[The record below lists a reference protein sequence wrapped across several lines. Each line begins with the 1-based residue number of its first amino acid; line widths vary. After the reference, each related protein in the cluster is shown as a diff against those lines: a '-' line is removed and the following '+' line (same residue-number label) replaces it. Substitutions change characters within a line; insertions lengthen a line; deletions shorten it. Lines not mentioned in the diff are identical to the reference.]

1 VGVVEAAAAFA
12 VWLGAAMVVLAD
24 GRRGLALGLA
34 LLSAGFGVLEL
45 ASGQPLGAVAF
56 FAGGLVGSTR
66 CWRSAANWGLMPA
79 GSTPRLVLCVATA
92 LVALWVAAAVT
103 TGAGAQL
110 RFAVLAALGLMGAR
124 LLMSRE
130 NAVVLTSVA
139 CFAIALG
146 AAPSL
151 AASSPGP
158 GPAIIGGLIASG
170 VMFLPAMRAHAVV
183 KGRVSGG

>member
-12 VWLGAAMVVLAD
+12 VWLGAAMVVLTD

-34 LLSAGFGVLEL
+34 LLSAGFGVLQL
-45 ASGQPLGAVAF
+45 AGGQPVGAVAVLM
-56 FAGGLVGSTR
+56 GGLVGSAR
-66 CWRSAANWGLMPA
+66 SWRSGASWGLMPA

-92 LVALWVAAAVT
+92 LVALWVAASVT
-103 TGAGAQL
+103 TGGGAQL

-124 LLMSRE
+124 VLMSRE

-139 CFAIALG
+139 CFAIALA

-151 AASSPGP
+151 GATSPGP
-158 GPAIIGGLIASG
+158 APAIIGGLIAAG
-170 VMFLPAMRAHAVV
+170 VMFLPAMRAQAGA

>member
-1 VGVVEAAAAFA
+1 VGVIEAAAAFV
-12 VWLGAAMVVLAD
+12 VWLGAAIVVLAD

-34 LLSAGFGVLEL
+34 LLSAGVGVLQW
-45 ASGQPLGAVAF
+45 ASGQPVGAVAV
-56 FAGGLVGSTR
+56 FAGGLVGSAR
-66 CWRSAANWGLMPA
+66 CWRSGANWGLMPA
-79 GSTPRLVLCVATA
+79 GSTPRLVLCVAAA

-103 TGAGAQL
+103 TGGGAQL

-124 LLMSRE
+124 VLMSRA

-139 CFAIALG
+139 CFAIALA

-151 AASSPGP
+151 SATSPGP
-158 GPAIIGGLIASG
+158 GPAIIGGLIAAG
-170 VMFLPAMRAHAVV
+170 VMFLPAMHTQAVV